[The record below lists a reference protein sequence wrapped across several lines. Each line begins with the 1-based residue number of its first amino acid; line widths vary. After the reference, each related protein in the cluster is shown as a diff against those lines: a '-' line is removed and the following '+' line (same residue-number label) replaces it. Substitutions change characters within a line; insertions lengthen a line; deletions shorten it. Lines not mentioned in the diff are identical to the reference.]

1 MAASG
6 APCCAPRLPQEPRV
20 FAFSVSLKSRAMIT
34 LRRSSAWL
42 SSSGRVWSVFGKRN
56 SKSESPAADTPVPQP
71 KVGKGRPTPTRK
83 QAEAARRKDAI
94 PSDRKLAKKLAK
106 QRRDEAWRRQQ
117 EAMETGEERYLP
129 ARDQGPA
136 RRFIRDYVDARW
148 SFAEFVLPAMLLMFV
163 AMFGIGIL
171 ARYVQ
176 PAVAAYIVQIV
187 TVGTYALL
195 LLSIVESIWVVRKMR
210 RDFEAKYPHRSWTQG
225 AWFYAFSRMV
235 MARRWRQPRPQV
247 ERGHFPNK

>member
-1 MAASG
+1 M
-6 APCCAPRLPQEPRV
+6 
-20 FAFSVSLKSRAMIT
+20 FA
-34 LRRSSAWL
+34 
-42 SSSGRVWSVFGKRN
+42 KRN
-56 SKSESPAADTPVPQP
+56 SKAETPAAPTEVAKS

-83 QAEAARRKDAI
+83 EAEAARRKDAI

-106 QRRDEAWRRQQ
+106 QRRDQAWRRQQ
-117 EAMETGEERYLP
+117 EAMETGDERYLP

-148 SFAEFVLPAMLLMFV
+148 SLAEFVLPAMLLMFV
-163 AMFGIGIL
+163 AMFGIGVL
-171 ARYVQ
+171 AQYVQ
-176 PAVAAYIVQIV
+176 ANVAAFIIQFV

-195 LLSIVESIWVVRKMR
+195 LLSILESIWVVRKMR
-210 RDFEAKYPHRSWTQG
+210 RSFEEKYPHRGWTKG

-247 ERGHFPNK
+247 ERSQDPTPR